1 MKKAIDPPVEG
12 PARKSSPATRMSRQ
26 TPMDRLLEANARVQM
41 DAAGAAVPEQPPDV
55 PFRGLQQSPDE
66 ERLLFRAMID
76 QVPDYLFVK
85 DPESRFVIANRA
97 VAADL
102 GREPDD
108 LIGLTDFDLH
118 QHALAGKFFAD
129 EQAVIRSGKPLIDIE
144 EMVVDFEGKEKWF
157 ATSKVPLRDGHGRVI
172 GLVGVCRDITDRK
185 QAEAQMQFMAL
196 HDALTGLPNRTLFMD
211 RLAQGILQAGRTGQR
226 LTAIFIDLDNFK
238 TVNDSLGHTAGDT
251 LLKVLAERMVAA
263 VRACDTVARLGGDEF
278 VILLADQDRP
288 ATASTRVLEKIRM
301 AIAEP
306 VMIKGQSFRV
316 TGSIGVAGY
325 PEDGADADAL
335 LLNADIAMYEAK
347 ASGRDN
353 FRFYSKGIDEAARER
368 RLLQDHLLGAISSN
382 EFALLYQPQVDL
394 ETGRIFAVEALVR
407 WNHPTLGQ
415 ISPAR
420 FIPLAEEN
428 GVIVALGEWVLREAC
443 RQNRAWQDAGLP
455 PITVCVNVS
464 ARQMSE
470 GDWVGQVTEILR
482 ETGLAARHLE
492 LELTE
497 TMLMHDVNQAIA
509 VMKELQALG
518 VNFSIDDFGT
528 GYSSLSALKSLPVVR
543 IKIDRSFISNLT
555 TDTDDQNIARAV
567 ILLGQKL
574 NIRVIAEGVET
585 EEQLAFLR
593 DNNCHEVQGYY
604 FSKPVAPEGIAALL
618 GRDTAFL

>member
-12 PARKSSPATRMSRQ
+12 PPSTSSPAARENRQ
-26 TPMDRLLEANARVQM
+26 SPMDRLLEANARVQT
-41 DAAGAAVPEQPPDV
+41 DAVAATLPQQAPGS
-55 PFRGLQQSPDE
+55 PFRFLEQSPDA

-85 DPESRFVIANRA
+85 DVESRFVIANRA

-102 GREPDD
+102 GREPDE

-118 QHALAGKFFAD
+118 QNALAEKFFAD
-129 EQAVIRSGKPLIDIE
+129 EQTVMRTGEPLIDLE
-144 EMVVDFEGKEKWF
+144 DTVVDFEGREKWF
-157 ATSKVPLRDGHGRVI
+157 ATSKVPLRDGAGRII

-211 RLAQGILQAGRTGQR
+211 RLAQGILQADRTGKR

-251 LLKVLAERMVAA
+251 LLKVVADRMVAA

-278 VILLADQDRP
+278 VILLADQDSP
-288 ATASTRVLEKIRM
+288 ATRSTRVLETIRL

-306 VMIKGQSFRV
+306 VMINGQSFRV

-325 PEDGADADAL
+325 PDDAADAEAL

-347 ASGRDN
+347 ANGHDN
-353 FRFYSKGIDEAARER
+353 FQFYSKGIDEAARER
-368 RLLQDHLLGAISSN
+368 RLLQDHLLGAISN
-382 EFALLYQPQVDL
+382 QEFALLYQPQVDL
-394 ETGRIFAVEALVR
+394 ATGRIFAVEALVR
-407 WNHPTLGQ
+407 WNHPTLGE
-415 ISPAR
+415 ISPAK

-428 GVIVALGEWVLREAC
+428 GLIVALGEWVLREAC
-443 RQNRAWQDAGLP
+443 RQNKAWQDAGLP

-470 GDWVGQVTEILR
+470 GDWVGQVTRILR
-482 ETGLAARHLE
+482 ETGLAPRHLE
-492 LELTE
+492 LEVTE

-509 VMKELQALG
+509 VMKQLQSQG

-555 TDTDDQNIARAV
+555 HDTDDQNIARAV

-585 EEQLAFLR
+585 DAQLAFLR
-593 DNNCHEVQGYY
+593 DNNCHEVQGYR
-604 FSKPVAPEGIAALL
+604 FSKPVRPEAIAALL
-618 GRDTAFL
+618 GADTAFL